1 MPKFDTATSN
11 SALSNGRSWGV
22 KRTLSCGRI
31 AYEIDTLLDR
41 HKVEDNPVLRRE
53 RVDIFLPSSSVSP
66 KAYCALLVENRLRA
80 SANVIH
86 PRWSGCNAD
95 NERASVASVV
105 PSSLVTSGGLSP
117 VPNSFPIR
125 LIFPSN
131 YHPAPHLIKAILA

>member
-53 RVDIFLPSSSVSP
+53 RVDIFSAVLVRFSEGVL
-66 KAYCALLVENRLRA
+66 CALGREQAACLGKRDPSALVRLQCRQWA
-80 SANVIH
+80 GRRGVGGAVELGGIG
-86 PRWSGCNAD
+86 RI
-95 NERASVASVV
+95 VAGSE
-105 PSSLVTSGGLSP
+105 
-117 VPNSFPIR
+117 
-125 LIFPSN
+125 
-131 YHPAPHLIKAILA
+131 